1 IALRYPRGNGL
12 GLDLP
17 AEGQVLEI
25 GRGRMI
31 REMGRQSGAQTG
43 GIAILS
49 LGPRLGA
56 CLQAADMLAA
66 QGLPPTV
73 ADAR

>member
-1 IALRYPRGNGL
+1 
-12 GLDLP
+12 
-17 AEGQVLEI
+17 
-25 GRGRMI
+25 
-31 REMGRQSGAQTG
+31 SGAQTG

-66 QGLPPTV
+66 RGLPPTV
-73 ADAR
+73 VDARFAKPIDTALVENLARNHAVLITIEEGSEGGFATQVC